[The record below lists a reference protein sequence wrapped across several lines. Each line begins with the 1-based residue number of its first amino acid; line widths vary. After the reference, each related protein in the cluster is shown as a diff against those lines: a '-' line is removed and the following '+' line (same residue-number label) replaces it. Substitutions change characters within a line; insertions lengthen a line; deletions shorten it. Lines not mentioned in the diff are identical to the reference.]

1 MESTS
6 ERDSDN
12 QLESVT
18 VGTNVPTRRI
28 DFEEYSH
35 FSSISW
41 DQMLMV
47 ATDLQESGHSAELR
61 DSPATTLAL
70 DDTLAASSSSVA
82 APTVD
87 QVSRAQKLDL
97 KEWSISAAYKYFSIF
112 LNGLVQEQRQLTL
125 IFKNKY

>member
-1 MESTS
+1 
-6 ERDSDN
+6 
-12 QLESVT
+12 
-18 VGTNVPTRRI
+18 
-28 DFEEYSH
+28 
-35 FSSISW
+35 
-41 DQMLMV
+41 MV